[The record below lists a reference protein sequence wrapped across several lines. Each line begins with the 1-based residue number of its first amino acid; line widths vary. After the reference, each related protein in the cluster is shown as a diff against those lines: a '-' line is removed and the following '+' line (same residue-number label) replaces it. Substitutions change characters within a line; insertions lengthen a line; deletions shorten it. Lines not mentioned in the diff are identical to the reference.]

1 MFEILNVLITP
12 MSWYNGTYTIGN
24 RIVENGTV
32 KLNTTL
38 KKMKKKRFGLII
50 SATLVHNGEGVFD
63 NF

>member
-38 KKMKKKRFGLII
+38 KKMKKKALPVNNIGYFGTQWRRGI
-50 SATLVHNGEGVFD
+50 
-63 NF
+63 